1 MKNTHKETPITEI
14 QYLREQLAKE
24 KAENARL
31 MQEIIAMHANM
42 KQPPSFNEIMLERTK
57 LLLNK

>member
-1 MKNTHKETPITEI
+1 MKNTQKETPITEI
-14 QYLREQLAKE
+14 QYLREQLAKQ

-42 KQPPSFNEIMLERTK
+42 KQPPTSNEIN
-57 LLLNK
+57 LNK